1 MHIAG
6 WFNSWC
12 ESNAITPCSRH
23 CCGANIPR
31 AVRTKPM
38 NRRTFLTGLGAVL
51 AAPRA
56 AEAQQTGKTARIG
69 VLEMGQPPSGRSPTR
84 EGFREQ
90 LRELGYVEG
99 LNLVI
104 ESRYAEARAERLP
117 DLAAEL
123 VRLKVDVIVA
133 GGTPAPLAAK
143 QATSTIP
150 IVMAAA
156 GDPIR
161 TGLVTSLARPGGNVT
176 GLSTFTPEL
185 AAKRLQLLKE
195 VVPGVSRV
203 AILWN
208 AANPFTMANMRET
221 EAAAR
226 TLGVHAQ
233 SLEVRGP
240 ADFDNALPA
249 AISGQA
255 GALIVVDD
263 PLTCSHQ
270 KRIGDFTSKNRL
282 PAIYGFKEC
291 AGAEGLMS
299 FGASLVDLYRR
310 AAIFVDKILKGA
322 KPGDLPVEQPTKFEF
337 VINLKTAKALG
348 LTIPPS
354 LLLRAD
360 QVIE

>member
-1 MHIAG
+1 
-6 WFNSWC
+6 
-12 ESNAITPCSRH
+12 
-23 CCGANIPR
+23 
-31 AVRTKPM
+31 V
-38 NRRTFLTGLGAVL
+38 NRRAFVTGLGSL
-51 AAPRA
+51 FAAPLA
-56 AEAQQTGKTARIG
+56 VQAQQSGKVARIG
-69 VLEMGQPPSGRSPTR
+69 RLEQSSSGRD
-84 EGFREQ
+84 EAFRQ
-90 LRELGYVEG
+90 GLRELGYVEG
-99 LNLVI
+99 QNIVI
-104 ESRYAEARAERLP
+104 EYRYAEGRAERLP

-123 VRLKVDVIVA
+123 VAREVDIIVA
-133 GGTPAPLAAK
+133 GGTPPPLAAK
-143 QATSTIP
+143 HATSTIP
-150 IVMAAA
+150 IVMASA
-156 GDPIR
+156 GDPVR
-161 TGLVTSLARPGGNVT
+161 TGLVASLARPGGNVT

-195 VVPGVSRV
+195 VVPKVPRV

-208 AANPFTMANMRET
+208 AANPFTLANMRET

-226 TLGVHAQ
+226 TLRVQAQ

-240 ADFDNALPA
+240 DDFDNALPA

-263 PLTCSHQ
+263 PLTCSQQ
-270 KRIGDFTSKNRL
+270 KRIADFAARNRL

-291 AGAEGLMS
+291 AGAGGLMS
-299 FGASLVDLYRR
+299 FGASLSDLYRC

-322 KPGDLPVEQPTKFEF
+322 KPGDLPVEQPSKFEL

-360 QVIE
+360 QVIDP

>member
-1 MHIAG
+1 
-6 WFNSWC
+6 
-12 ESNAITPCSRH
+12 
-23 CCGANIPR
+23 
-31 AVRTKPM
+31 M
-38 NRRTFLTGLGAVL
+38 NRRAFVTGLGAVF
-51 AAPRA
+51 AAPLA
-56 AEAQQTGKTARIG
+56 AEAQQTGKAARIG
-69 VLEMGQPPSGRSPTR
+69 VLEMGHPPSGRSPTR

-104 ESRYAEARAERLP
+104 ESRYAESRADRLP

-156 GDPIR
+156 GDPVR
-161 TGLVTSLARPGGNVT
+161 TGLVASLARPGGNVT

-226 TLGVHAQ
+226 TLGVHAE

-240 ADFDNALPA
+240 ADFDNTLPA

-291 AGAEGLMS
+291 AGL
-299 FGASLVDLYRR
+299 
-310 AAIFVDKILKGA
+310 
-322 KPGDLPVEQPTKFEF
+322 GDLCRLE
-337 VINLKTAKALG
+337 
-348 LTIPPS
+348 
-354 LLLRAD
+354 RA
-360 QVIE
+360 